1 MSTDHPSH
9 DGETSKSAIGLF
21 FAYLF
26 ACLLYF
32 LLIGGLQGL
41 RCCDPNGGIWH
52 LARSSRQDLLDL
64 LAGFLLLDTLVLWMV
79 LGLLLMGAVR
89 GEMPR
94 WAAILAVVVYPLTLV
109 AAFASIDLRERYH
122 GWAIVVPVLLPPLI
136 GLYAIWAR
144 FNQLYKITSM
154 LAWAA
159 ILVLTIAPIPLFFVD
174 ARSELVK
181 ERIEAARA
189 SNDLQRQQFEASLAR
204 LTPDSSLRDY
214 LSAEHQL
221 SPSPY
226 QKQQW
231 LEGVRRVKS
240 RQADA
245 ITLLKEGEIARLGA
259 LWQFN
264 IEATPALCEAFGDAL
279 GKLAAKID
287 PTPFLT
293 GGGDLRVMRAPE
305 FLRLQLQNIKWLSA
319 HCDLDD
325 TLAEVEAKVR
335 TTSESLRQSKRNF
348 AQIEGYRM
356 EQFAAALAE
365 VRHRH

>member
-1 MSTDHPSH
+1 MANLGKGGGELFHPV
-9 DGETSKSAIGLF
+9 T
-21 FAYLF
+21 
-26 ACLLYF
+26 
-32 LLIGGLQGL
+32 
-41 RCCDPNGGIWH
+41 
-52 LARSSRQDLLDL
+52 LDL
-64 LAGFLLLDTLVLWMV
+64 SEIP
-79 LGLLLMGAVR
+79 LGLPQR
-89 GEMPR
+89 FRRRP
-94 WAAILAVVVYPLTLV
+94 
-109 AAFASIDLRERYH
+109 DLRLH
-122 GWAIVVPVLLPPLI
+122 LSP
-136 GLYAIWAR
+136 
-144 FNQLYKITSM
+144 
-154 LAWAA
+154 
-159 ILVLTIAPIPLFFVD
+159 PIPLFFVD

-181 ERIEAARA
+181 IEAARA
-189 SNDLQRQQFEASLAR
+189 FNDLQRQHFEASLAR

-319 HCDLDD
+319 HCDLGD
-325 TLAEVEAKVR
+325 TPHGHER
-335 TTSESLRQSKRNF
+335 R
-348 AQIEGYRM
+348 G
-356 EQFAAALAE
+356 
-365 VRHRH
+365 